1 MSQSVISDG
10 AVYSE
15 SEKTKLVGTIGQLF
29 TSKVVSPSNIL
40 KSGFWG
46 SMAQITLG
54 VDDIFPEQF
63 SIFNAYPYLFNP
75 TVSID
80 FLVPKKIDV
89 NI

>member
-40 KSGFWG
+40 KS
-46 SMAQITLG
+46 
-54 VDDIFPEQF
+54 
-63 SIFNAYPYLFNP
+63 
-75 TVSID
+75 
-80 FLVPKKIDV
+80 
-89 NI
+89 